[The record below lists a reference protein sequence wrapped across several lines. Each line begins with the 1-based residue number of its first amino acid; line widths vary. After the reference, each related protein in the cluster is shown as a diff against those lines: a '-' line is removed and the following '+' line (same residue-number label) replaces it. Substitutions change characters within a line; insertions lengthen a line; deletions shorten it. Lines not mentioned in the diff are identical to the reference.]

1 MIFMNKREAD
11 ILKVLNQPVTFNQRE
26 ISEVLRCSLGSVN
39 KTLKNLREN
48 GLLDER
54 GMLTH
59 KSRKILQQN
68 KPQNAVILAA
78 GFGMRMVPINT
89 EVPKGLIEING
100 EPLIER
106 LIKQLHEV
114 GIENIYIV
122 VGFLK
127 EQYEYL
133 IDKYSVRLI
142 VNPDYAIKNN
152 LHSLSLAL
160 EYVGNSYIIPCD
172 VWFRDNP
179 FSGIEL
185 YSWYM
190 LGDETSATSKVAF
203 NRNGEIVK
211 AN

>member
-1 MIFMNKREAD
+1 
-11 ILKVLNQPVTFNQRE
+11 
-26 ISEVLRCSLGSVN
+26 
-39 KTLKNLREN
+39 
-48 GLLDER
+48 
-54 GMLTH
+54 MLTH

-142 VNPDYAIKNN
+142 VNPDYVHK
-152 LHSLSLAL
+152 
-160 EYVGNSYIIPCD
+160 
-172 VWFRDNP
+172 
-179 FSGIEL
+179 
-185 YSWYM
+185 
-190 LGDETSATSKVAF
+190 K
-203 NRNGEIVK
+203 
-211 AN
+211 